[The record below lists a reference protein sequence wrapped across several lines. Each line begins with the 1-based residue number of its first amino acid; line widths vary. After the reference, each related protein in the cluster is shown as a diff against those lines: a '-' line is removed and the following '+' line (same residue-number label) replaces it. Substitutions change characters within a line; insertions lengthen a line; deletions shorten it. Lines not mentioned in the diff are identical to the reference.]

1 MKRPLDPMS
10 EGLAPP
16 VPPPELRD
24 RTLQAARAAMRLNGR
39 DDIWLRLWRSR
50 PIRFAWATSVAAL
63 LFGHIVIGAG
73 AGARPGPEGT
83 IRPVM
88 AAAAI
93 RDELAEVI
101 NMERVTIE
109 LPGWEIQVSRDRV
122 ETEPPTTDEDQS

>member
-1 MKRPLDPMS
+1 MNQTLDPMR

-16 VPPPELRD
+16 VPPAELRV
-24 RTLQAARAAMRLNGR
+24 RTLSEARAAMTVNGR
-39 DDIWLRLWRSR
+39 DDIWVRLWRSQ
-50 PIRFAWATSVAAL
+50 PIRLIWATSVAAL

-73 AGARPGPEGT
+73 VPSGPADT

-101 NMERVTIE
+101 DVERITIE
-109 LPGWEIQVSRDRV
+109 VPGWEIQVSWDRV
-122 ETEPPTTDEDQS
+122 ETELPTTNEDQS

>member
-1 MKRPLDPMS
+1 MKQPLDPMS
-10 EGLAPP
+10 GGLGPP

-24 RTLQAARAAMRLNGR
+24 RALQAARAAMTANGR
-39 DDIWLRLWRSR
+39 TDIWLRLWRSR
-50 PIRFAWATSVAAL
+50 PIRLVWASSVAAL

-73 AGARPGPEGT
+73 APSGPADT

-93 RDELAEVI
+93 NQELAEVI
-101 NMERVTIE
+101 DVERVTIE
-109 LPGWEIQVSRDRV
+109 LPAWEIRISGDRV

>member
-1 MKRPLDPMS
+1 MNQPLDHMN

-16 VPPPELRD
+16 VPPPELKV
-24 RTLQAARAAMRLNGR
+24 RTLQATRAVMTANGG
-39 DDIWLRLWRSR
+39 DDIWLRLWRSQ
-50 PIRFAWATSVAAL
+50 PIRLAWALSVAAL

-73 AGARPGPEGT
+73 APSGPADT

-93 RDELAEVI
+93 HHELAEVI
-101 NMERVTIE
+101 DVERVTTE
-109 LPGWEIQVSRDRV
+109 LPGWEIQISWDRV

>member
-1 MKRPLDPMS
+1 MS

-24 RTLQAARAAMRLNGR
+24 RTLQAARAAMTSDGR
-39 DDIWLRLWRSR
+39 DDVWLRLWRSR

-63 LFGHIVIGAG
+63 LFGHIVIGSG
-73 AGARPGPEGT
+73 APSGPEDT

-93 RDELAEVI
+93 RDELAAVI
-101 NMERVTIE
+101 DVKRVTIE
-109 LPGWEIQVSRDRV
+109 LPGWEIQVSRNRV
-122 ETEPPTTDEDQS
+122 ETESPTDEEDPS